1 MKSILRPIL
10 MILFVFA
17 MVYLMEEQTSQNE
30 KVEQQK
36 NTIDESSVIYSVEG
50 SKSKAD
56 SDKLNE

>member
-17 MVYLMEEQTSQNE
+17 MVYLMEEQTTQNE